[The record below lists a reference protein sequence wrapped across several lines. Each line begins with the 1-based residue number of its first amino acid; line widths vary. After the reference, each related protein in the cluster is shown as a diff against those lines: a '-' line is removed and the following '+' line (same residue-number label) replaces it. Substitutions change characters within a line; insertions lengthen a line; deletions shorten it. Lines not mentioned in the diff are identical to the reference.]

1 MPSTP
6 TPARFSVSCVT
17 AVDRLRSLGCGGS
30 GAFGLDKKT
39 LYFTA
44 GINDEADGL
53 LGDIVPND

>member
-1 MPSTP
+1 VGL
-6 TPARFSVSCVT
+6 RFGT
-17 AVDRLRSLGCGGS
+17 
-30 GAFGLDKKT
+30 GAFGLDKNT